1 MSDNISLI
9 NNVKELDNFI
19 YATKSLYLFG
29 AGFYLDMFLS
39 EMYNY
44 DKSICERVKEI
55 IVTNKETNINRI
67 RGIEVVS

>member
-44 DKSICERVKEI
+44 DKAFA
-55 IVTNKETNINRI
+55 N
-67 RGIEVVS
+67 G

>member
-1 MSDNISLI
+1 MSDTITLLQH
-9 NNVKELDNFI
+9 VKELANII

-44 DKSICERVKEI
+44 DKAFA
-55 IVTNKETNINRI
+55 N
-67 RGIEVVS
+67 G